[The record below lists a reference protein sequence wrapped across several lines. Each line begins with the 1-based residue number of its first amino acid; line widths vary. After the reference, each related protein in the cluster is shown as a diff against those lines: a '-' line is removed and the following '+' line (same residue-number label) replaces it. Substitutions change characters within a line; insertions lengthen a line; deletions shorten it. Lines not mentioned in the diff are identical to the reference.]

1 MPKAEL
7 VNGRIHIDSELREKE
22 LVKLVPGVRWA
33 GPLVEDERIWHAPL
47 SWTACQVLRGVFGE
61 RLEIG
66 PELSLWA
73 WEFYENRAEPAAR
86 YRVAADWDGWETTP
100 WADSLR
106 NLFPLQRSGT
116 RFLCHA
122 ERALLGDE
130 TGGGK
135 TIQSSTA
142 LKILHLANG
151 DALPALIVCTN
162 SMKYTWKRELATWAP
177 DFQVG
182 IADGSAKA
190 KRDVVQSLIDGEL
203 DVLVINWEA
212 LRTMSKL
219 ESYGNY
225 KLKHC
230 TNCDKNSTTKPAS
243 CERCP
248 KILNEVAW
256 RTVIADES
264 HKAKEAKAKQTMA
277 LKAIARGSRYRFAL
291 TATPVANNPAD
302 AWSQLNFLD
311 EDEFPAKTKFI
322 DRYCM
327 TSWNQFGGLDIVG
340 LNPGTREEFYKVFDH
355 YFIRRPK
362 EAILPHKAKID
373 PQERIVEMS
382 AKQKKAYT
390 QMTKNMIAE
399 LEDGTLLTATNPLA
413 KFTRLSQFAAAT
425 CTTGE
430 DGKIVMM
437 DPSCK
442 VDALIEIIDEQPD
455 HSIVVFAESKM
466 LIRLCKA
473 RLDKER
479 NATHPSKQSRYT
491 WVACTGDESPIE
503 REKGKEKF
511 QAGQV
516 PIMLLTLGAGGEGI
530 TLTKASTAVWLQ
542 RSYSL
547 IKNVQGE
554 GRMDRHGQLAD
565 TITMIDIITKDTI
578 EDDKQAAIALKEGR
592 FEEVVRDEEK
602 LRRLLGEKEAKKTK
616 KKRKGGGEDGSE

>member
-1 MPKAEL
+1 MPRAEL
-7 VNGRIHIDSELREKE
+7 VNGRIHIESEYREKE
-22 LVKLVPGVRWA
+22 QVQLVPGVKWA
-33 GPLVEDERIWHAPL
+33 GKLVDDERIWHAPC

-61 RLEIG
+61 SLEIG
-66 PELSLWA
+66 DELTKWA
-73 WEFYENRAEPAAR
+73 WDFYQNRVEPANR
-86 YRVAADWDGWETTP
+86 YREANDWDGWEETP
-100 WADSLR
+100 FAEDLR
-106 NLFPLQRSGT
+106 PLFPLQRAGT
-116 RFLCHA
+116 RFLCHT
-122 ERALLGDE
+122 ERALMGDE

-135 TIQSSTA
+135 TIQSATA
-142 LKILHLANG
+142 LKILNLVNG

-162 SMKYTWKRELATWAP
+162 SMKYTWEKELAKWAP
-177 DFQVG
+177 EFRVG
-182 IADGSAKA
+182 VADGSATAKA
-190 KRDVVQSLIDGEL
+190 ATIASLRDGEL
-203 DVLVINWEA
+203 DVVIVNWEA
-212 LRTMSKL
+212 LRGLSKL

-225 KLKHC
+225 TLKHC
-230 TNCDKNSTTKPAS
+230 TACDTNSTGKPSA

-248 KILNEVAW
+248 KILNEVEW
-256 RTVIADES
+256 RTIVADES
-264 HKAKEAKAKQTMA
+264 HKAKEARAKQTMA
-277 LKAIARGSRYRFAL
+277 LKAVARGSRYRFAL

-311 EDEFPAKTKFI
+311 EVAWPAKTKFL
-322 DRYCM
+322 DRWAL
-327 TSWNQFGGLDIVG
+327 TSWNAFGGLDIVG
-340 LNPGTREEFYKVFDH
+340 LNPATRDEFYRVFDH

-373 PQERIVEMS
+373 PQERIVEMA

-390 QMTKNMIAE
+390 QMVKNMIAE
-399 LEDGTLLTATNPLA
+399 LDDGTFLAATNPLA

-425 CTTGE
+425 CVMGE
-430 DGKIVMM
+430 DGKVAMTE
-437 DPSCK
+437 PSCK
-442 VDALIEIIDEQPD
+442 VDALLEIIDESPMT
-455 HSIVVFAESKM
+455 SIVVFAESKE

-473 RLDKER
+473 RLDKEANSSPR
-479 NATHPSKQSRYT
+479 IAERYR

-511 QAGQV
+511 QDGEV

-554 GRMDRHGQLAD
+554 GRYDRHGQLAD
-565 TITMIDIITKDTI
+565 TVTVIDVVTKDTI

-602 LRRLLGEKEAKKTK
+602 LRRLLAEEPKKSK
-616 KKRKGGGEDGSE
+616 KKRKGGEDGSEG